1 MKFSTLLPRFLAA
14 LPLILSV
21 LALTFGCSP
30 GEQLGQINGI
40 VTVNGQPLNTGSI
53 LFHNAAANVSIN
65 ANIAE
70 DGTFVIKTFDKNGIP
85 PGIYKIVVR
94 ADTFGDPETPLVG
107 QPIKAKP
114 KPKAT
119 VPEKYRTL
127 ETSDLSATVNA
138 GVNPPLKLD
147 LKP

>member
-21 LALTFGCSP
+21 LALTIGCSP
-30 GEQLGQINGI
+30 GEQLGQVNGVVTINGK
-40 VTVNGQPLNTGSI
+40 PLNTGSI
-53 LFHNAAANVSIN
+53 LFQNSAAGVSIN

-70 DGTFVIKTFDKNGIP
+70 DGTFVVKTFDKNGIP
-85 PGIYKIVVR
+85 PGIYKVVVR

-107 QPIKAKP
+107 QPIKPKP
-114 KPKAT
+114 KPSAV

-127 ETSDLSATVNA
+127 ETSDLSVTVNA
-138 GVNPPLKLD
+138 GANPPLTLD